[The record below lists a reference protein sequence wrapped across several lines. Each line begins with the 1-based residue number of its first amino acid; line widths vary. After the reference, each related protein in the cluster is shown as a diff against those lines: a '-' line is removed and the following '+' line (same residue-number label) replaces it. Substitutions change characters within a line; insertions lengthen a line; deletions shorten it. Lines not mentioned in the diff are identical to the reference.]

1 MESNFT
7 SKTVI
12 LLENVD
18 AGVPKPE
25 HFKIVESQVLSANV
39 PQGGILVQILVM
51 SADPYL
57 RGQIRTTGAI
67 KAGSPMTGFVAG
79 KVLHSENEK
88 WKVNDLFGATL
99 PFSTYMI
106 IAPEMF

>member
-1 MESNFT
+1 
-7 SKTVI
+7 
-12 LLENVD
+12 
-18 AGVPKPE
+18 
-25 HFKIVESQVLSANV
+25 
-39 PQGGILVQILVM
+39 
-51 SADPYL
+51 
-57 RGQIRTTGAI
+57 
-67 KAGSPMTGFVAG
+67 MTGFVAG